1 MDISESQDKIDLPS
15 AESSPTIRQLDRV
28 TVDIIPSNQKLGTF
42 STKRS
47 TEAIMLMDIDEL
59 WKMCIFQQ
67 SDEEILAENINILE
81 NENKDLRE

>member
-59 WKMCIFQQ
+59 
-67 SDEEILAENINILE
+67 
-81 NENKDLRE
+81 